1 MEVERVWHRRLRWRL
16 RGAWQWPAFIGL
28 TLLDGVVLTVLPP
41 YEGGPPNVFPGVLL
55 AAFVNLLAV
64 AVVAPLLGLVLR
76 RRRPDLPRFIASDYA
91 GTWLLLAI
99 TAAFVVGGLAH
110 RSEAQAESAR
120 ENAVA
125 RAMHDYVVSSARE
138 YAAGLNHDRRRQARA
153 RSLPHVHSGAG
164 RTPRAVPVRRD
175 RPAPAGRDP
184 RHLRGAE
191 LDLPPPAGVI
201 SAGRANC
208 GI

>member
-91 GTWLLLAI
+91 GTWLLLAVS
-99 TAAFVVGGLAH
+99 AAFLVGGIAH
-110 RSEAQAESAR
+110 HSEARAESAR
-120 ENAVA
+120 EQAVA
-125 RAMHDYVVSSARE
+125 RAMHDYVVKSAPG
-138 YAAGLNHDRRRQARA
+138 YTAGLDHIDAIKLEPNRYRTCIPGPDERH
-153 RSLPHVHSGAG
+153 SLCLYVTTDQQPPGV
-164 RTPRAVPVRRD
+164 TRD
-175 RPAPAGRDP
+175 TSEEPNSIFR
-184 RHLRGAE
+184 
-191 LDLPPPAGVI
+191 LPPG
-201 SAGRANC
+201 
-208 GI
+208 